1 MSNQAKWAFF
11 SPEKPLANAI
21 NIFFVTTLFYFFGAS
36 LRLIDE
42 LSLFWPLNAVL
53 AAVFVRNPFLNR
65 AVYYFVSFS
74 AMIVYDAFT
83 THWGWQSAVINLSN
97 MVFIIIVSR
106 LLLRYSRTQDE
117 SNWAL
122 NAFNLFYACLIGS
135 ILSSLLG
142 AAGSNGPSSDY
153 RQFLSLFADWFS
165 EQFSTGV
172 LMVPFLL
179 MAKWPQWEKMPA
191 FHLSKIYPLSGVI
204 ISVIASV
211 AIGGAGSLAFPL
223 PALIWC
229 AIRYPLPITALLTL
243 LTGGV
248 EIILVANS
256 IVVIHENQPLMVSE
270 MFSARL
276 GIATMAICPLI
287 VSVSVDAIN
296 RLIKQ
301 TSLRADYDY
310 LTGIYSRSGL
320 YEALKTKMPSMHLPQ
335 HKLCVMLLDI
345 DYFKRINDNY
355 GHECGDVVLKAFA
368 AQLSKVVGN
377 QGLVARL
384 GGEEFVVACS
394 TDCEEQSYILAE
406 KIRQS
411 TELTAFRYQQQSL
424 FITISIGLATT
435 TPEKESL
442 PDAFNILLAEADKYL
457 YLSKRNGRNQ
467 TSMASFNALEVHS
480 AQ

>member
-1 MSNQAKWAFF
+1 MSNQIEFVCF
-11 SPEKPLANAI
+11 SPEKRLANAI
-21 NIFFVTTLFYFFGAS
+21 NIFVITTLFYFFGAS

-65 AVYYFVSFS
+65 PVYYFLCYS
-74 AMIVYDAFT
+74 AMVIYDAFT
-83 THWGWQSAVINLSN
+83 THWGWQSAIINLSN
-97 MVFIIIVSR
+97 MVFIIIVAL
-106 LLLRYSRTQDE
+106 LLLRYSRDE
-117 SNWAL
+117 NENNWAI
-122 NAFNLFYACLIGS
+122 NAFKIFYFCLIGAV
-135 ILSSLLG
+135 LSSLLG
-142 AAGSNGPSSDY
+142 SLGSLGPSSDY
-153 RQFLSLFADWFS
+153 RQFLPLFADWFS

-172 LMVPFLL
+172 LMMPFLL
-179 MAKWPQWEKMPA
+179 MAKWPQWGKMPA
-191 FHLSKIYPLSGVI
+191 FHFSKLYPLLGVI

-211 AIGGAGSLAFPL
+211 VIGGAGSLAFPL

-229 AIRYPLPITALLTL
+229 AIRYPLPITALITL
-243 LTGGV
+243 LTGGM
-248 EIILVANS
+248 EIVLVANS
-256 IVVIHENQPLMVSE
+256 IVVIHHSQQLVVNE

-310 LTGIYSRSGL
+310 LTGVHSRSGL
-320 YEALKTKMPSMHLPQ
+320 YEALKITAPLMHKPGQ
-335 HKLCVMLLDI
+335 KLCVMLLDI

-355 GHECGDVVLKAFA
+355 GHECGDVVLRAFA
-368 AQLSKVVGN
+368 AQLRKAVGEE
-377 QGLVARL
+377 GLVARL

-394 TDCEEQSYILAE
+394 TNSEDEGYQIAE

-411 TELTAFRYQQQSL
+411 IELTAFRYQQQTL
-424 FITISIGLATT
+424 FITVSIGLAST
-435 TPEKESL
+435 TPEKQTL
-442 PDAFNILLAEADKYL
+442 LDAFNALLAEADKYL

-467 TSMASFNALEVHS
+467 VSTSLINQEDIA
-480 AQ
+480 

>member
-1 MSNQAKWAFF
+1 MSNQIEFVCF
-11 SPEKPLANAI
+11 SPEKRLANAI
-21 NIFFVTTLFYFFGAS
+21 NIFVITTLFYFFGAS

-65 AVYYFVSFS
+65 PVYYFLCYS
-74 AMIVYDAFT
+74 AMVIYDAFT
-83 THWGWQSAVINLSN
+83 THWGWQSAIINLSN
-97 MVFIIIVSR
+97 MVFIIIVAL
-106 LLLRYSRTQDE
+106 LLLRYSRDE
-117 SNWAL
+117 NENNWAI
-122 NAFNLFYACLIGS
+122 NAFKIFYFCLIGAV
-135 ILSSLLG
+135 LSSLLG
-142 AAGSNGPSSDY
+142 SLGSLGPSSDY
-153 RQFLSLFADWFS
+153 RQFLPLFADWFS

-172 LMVPFLL
+172 LMMPFLL
-179 MAKWPQWEKMPA
+179 MVKWPQWGKMPA
-191 FHLSKIYPLSGVI
+191 FHFSKLYPLLGVI

-211 AIGGAGSLAFPL
+211 VIGGAGSLAFPL

-229 AIRYPLPITALLTL
+229 AIRYPLPITALITL
-243 LTGGV
+243 LTGGM
-248 EIILVANS
+248 EIVLVANS
-256 IVVIHENQPLMVSE
+256 IVVIHHSQPLVVNE

-310 LTGIYSRSGL
+310 LTGVHSRSGL
-320 YEALKTKMPSMHLPQ
+320 YEALKITAPLMHKPGQ
-335 HKLCVMLLDI
+335 KLCVMLLDI

-355 GHECGDVVLKAFA
+355 GHECGDVVLRAFA
-368 AQLSKVVGN
+368 AQLRKAVGEE
-377 QGLVARL
+377 GLVARL

-394 TDCEEQSYILAE
+394 TNSEDEGYKIAE

-411 TELTAFRYQQQSL
+411 IELTAFRYQQQTL
-424 FITISIGLATT
+424 FITVSIGLAAT
-435 TPEKESL
+435 TPGKETL
-442 PDAFNILLAEADKYL
+442 LDAFNALLAEADKYL

-467 TSMASFNALEVHS
+467 ISTSLINQEDMAASV
-480 AQ
+480 

>member
-1 MSNQAKWAFF
+1 MSNQIEFVCF
-11 SPEKPLANAI
+11 SPEKRLANAI
-21 NIFFVTTLFYFFGAS
+21 NIFVITTLFYFFGAS

-65 AVYYFVSFS
+65 PVYYFLCYS
-74 AMIVYDAFT
+74 AMVIYDAFT
-83 THWGWQSAVINLSN
+83 THWGWQSAIINLSN
-97 MVFIIIVSR
+97 MVFIIIVAL
-106 LLLRYSRTQDE
+106 LLLRYSRDE
-117 SNWAL
+117 NENNWAI
-122 NAFNLFYACLIGS
+122 NAFKIFYFCLIGAV
-135 ILSSLLG
+135 LSSLLG
-142 AAGSNGPSSDY
+142 SLGSLGPSSDY
-153 RQFLSLFADWFS
+153 RQFLPLFADWFS

-172 LMVPFLL
+172 LMMPFLL
-179 MAKWPQWEKMPA
+179 MAKWPQWGKMPA
-191 FHLSKIYPLSGVI
+191 FHFSKLYPLLGVI

-211 AIGGAGSLAFPL
+211 VIGGAGSLAFPL

-229 AIRYPLPITALLTL
+229 AIRYPLPITALITL
-243 LTGGV
+243 LTGGM
-248 EIILVANS
+248 EIVLVANS
-256 IVVIHENQPLMVSE
+256 IVVIHHSQPLVVNE

-310 LTGIYSRSGL
+310 LTGVHSRSGL
-320 YEALKTKMPSMHLPQ
+320 YEALKITAPLMHKPGQ
-335 HKLCVMLLDI
+335 KLCVMLLDI

-355 GHECGDVVLKAFA
+355 GHECGDVVLRAFA
-368 AQLSKVVGN
+368 AQLRKAVGEE
-377 QGLVARL
+377 GLVARL

-394 TDCEEQSYILAE
+394 TNSEDEGYKIAE

-411 TELTAFRYQQQSL
+411 IELTAFRYQQQTL
-424 FITISIGLATT
+424 FITVSIGLAAT
-435 TPEKESL
+435 TPGKETL
-442 PDAFNILLAEADKYL
+442 LDTFNTLLAEADKYL

-467 TSMASFNALEVHS
+467 ISTSLINQEDMAASV
-480 AQ
+480 

>member
-1 MSNQAKWAFF
+1 MSNQIEFVCF
-11 SPEKPLANAI
+11 SPEKRLANAI
-21 NIFFVTTLFYFFGAS
+21 NIFVITTLFYFFGAS

-65 AVYYFVSFS
+65 PVYYFLCYS
-74 AMIVYDAFT
+74 AMVIYDAFT
-83 THWGWQSAVINLSN
+83 THWGWQSAIINLSN
-97 MVFIIIVSR
+97 MVFIIIVAL
-106 LLLRYSRTQDE
+106 LLLRYSRDE
-117 SNWAL
+117 NENNWAI
-122 NAFNLFYACLIGS
+122 NAFKIFYFCLIGAV
-135 ILSSLLG
+135 LSSLLG
-142 AAGSNGPSSDY
+142 SLGSLGPSSDY
-153 RQFLSLFADWFS
+153 RQFIPLFADWFS

-172 LMVPFLL
+172 LMMPFLL
-179 MAKWPQWEKMPA
+179 MAKWPQWGKMPA
-191 FHLSKIYPLSGVI
+191 FHFSKLYPLLGVI

-211 AIGGAGSLAFPL
+211 VIGGAGSLAFPL

-229 AIRYPLPITALLTL
+229 AIRYPLPITALITL
-243 LTGGV
+243 LTGGM
-248 EIILVANS
+248 EIVLVANS
-256 IVVIHENQPLMVSE
+256 IVVIHHSQPLVVNE

-310 LTGIYSRSGL
+310 LTGVHSRSGL
-320 YEALKTKMPSMHLPQ
+320 YEALKITAPLMHKPGQ
-335 HKLCVMLLDI
+335 KLCVMLLDI

-355 GHECGDVVLKAFA
+355 GHECGDVVLRAFA
-368 AQLSKVVGN
+368 AQLRKAVGEE
-377 QGLVARL
+377 GLVARL

-394 TDCEEQSYILAE
+394 TNSEDEGYKIAE

-411 TELTAFRYQQQSL
+411 IELTAFRYQQQTL
-424 FITISIGLATT
+424 FITVSIGLAAT
-435 TPEKESL
+435 TPGKETL
-442 PDAFNILLAEADKYL
+442 LDAFNALLAEADKYL

-467 TSMASFNALEVHS
+467 ISTSLINQEDMAASV
-480 AQ
+480 

>member
-1 MSNQAKWAFF
+1 MSNQIEFVCF
-11 SPEKPLANAI
+11 SPEKRLANAI
-21 NIFFVTTLFYFFGAS
+21 NIFVITTLFYFFGAS

-65 AVYYFVSFS
+65 PVYYFLCYS
-74 AMIVYDAFT
+74 AMVIYDAFT
-83 THWGWQSAVINLSN
+83 THWGWQSAIINLSN
-97 MVFIIIVSR
+97 MVFIIIVAL
-106 LLLRYSRTQDE
+106 LLLRYSRDE
-117 SNWAL
+117 NENNWAI
-122 NAFNLFYACLIGS
+122 NAFKIFYFCLIGAV
-135 ILSSLLG
+135 LSSLLG
-142 AAGSNGPSSDY
+142 SLGSLGPSSDY
-153 RQFLSLFADWFS
+153 RQFLPLFADWFS

-172 LMVPFLL
+172 LMMPFLL
-179 MAKWPQWEKMPA
+179 MAKWPQWGKMPA
-191 FHLSKIYPLSGVI
+191 FHFSKLYPLLGVI

-211 AIGGAGSLAFPL
+211 VIGGAGSLAFPL

-229 AIRYPLPITALLTL
+229 AIRYPLPITALITL
-243 LTGGV
+243 LTGGM
-248 EIILVANS
+248 EIVLVANS
-256 IVVIHENQPLMVSE
+256 IVVIHHSQPLVVNE

-310 LTGIYSRSGL
+310 LTGVHSRSGL
-320 YEALKTKMPSMHLPQ
+320 YEALKITAPLMHKPGQ
-335 HKLCVMLLDI
+335 KLCVMLLDI

-355 GHECGDVVLKAFA
+355 GHECGDVVLRAFA
-368 AQLSKVVGN
+368 AQLRKAVGEE
-377 QGLVARL
+377 GLVARL

-394 TDCEEQSYILAE
+394 TNSEDEGYQIAE

-411 TELTAFRYQQQSL
+411 IELTAFRYQQQTL
-424 FITISIGLATT
+424 FITVSIGLAAT
-435 TPEKESL
+435 TPEKQSL
-442 PDAFNILLAEADKYL
+442 LDAFNALLAEADKYL

-467 TSMASFNALEVHS
+467 VSTSLINQEDMAASV
-480 AQ
+480 

>member
-1 MSNQAKWAFF
+1 MSNQNYVKLF
-11 SPEKPLANAI
+11 SPDKYLFNAVI
-21 NIFFVTTLFYFFGAS
+21 IFLITTLFYFFGAS

-53 AAVFVRNPFLNR
+53 AALFVRNPFLNR
-65 AVYYFVSFS
+65 PVYYFVCYS
-74 AMIVYDAFT
+74 AMVVYDAFT
-83 THWGWQSAVINLSN
+83 THWGWQSAIINLSN
-97 MVFIIIVSR
+97 MVFIIVVAR

-122 NAFNLFYACLIGS
+122 NAFNLFYTCLIGS

-142 AAGSNGPSSDY
+142 SIGSTGPSSDY
-153 RQFLSLFADWFS
+153 RQFLSLFTDWFG

-172 LMVPFLL
+172 LMMPFLL
-179 MAKWPQWEKMPA
+179 MATWPQWKALPD
-191 FHLSKIYPLSGVI
+191 FHLSKIYPLLGVI
-204 ISVIASV
+204 VSVIASV
-211 AIGGAGSLAFPL
+211 VIGGAGSLAFPL

-229 AIRYPLPITALLTL
+229 AIRYPLPVTALVTL

-248 EIILVANS
+248 EIILLANS
-256 IVVIHENQPLMVSE
+256 IIAINPNMPLMVNE

-310 LTGIYSRSGL
+310 LTGVYSRSGL
-320 YEALKTKMPSMHLPQ
+320 YEALKNKAPLMHQPNQ
-335 HKLCVMLLDI
+335 KLCVMLLDI

-355 GHECGDVVLKAFA
+355 GHECGDIVLAAFA
-368 AQLSKVVGN
+368 RRLSQTVGN
-377 QGLVARL
+377 EGLVARL

-394 TDCEEQSYILAE
+394 TRSEEEGYAFAE
-406 KIRQS
+406 QIRKDI
-411 TELTAFRYQQQSL
+411 ELTAFRYQQQTL
-424 FITISIGLATT
+424 FITVSIGLAATST
-435 TPEKESL
+435 ENQTL
-442 PDAFNILLAEADKYL
+442 LDTFNSQLAQADKYL

-467 TSMASFNALEVHS
+467 TSMASLTECVINN
-480 AQ
+480 